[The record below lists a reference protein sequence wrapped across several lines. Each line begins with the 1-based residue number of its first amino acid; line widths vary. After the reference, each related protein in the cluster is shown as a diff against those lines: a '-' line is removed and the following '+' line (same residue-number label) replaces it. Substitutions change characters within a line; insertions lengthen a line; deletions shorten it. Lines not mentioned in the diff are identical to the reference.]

1 VPVTRALSLAIAV
14 LAVLA
19 VVATPAWATFPG
31 RNGKIFWTSQ
41 SSGGVSDAQLI
52 ALDPRTGRE
61 RQLWTCYSG
70 AQNPAD
76 RCSGISTPAAS
87 PDGHV
92 AVVWTRVSYVPGTP
106 TLRGIL
112 KRFEPHGQAGP
123 DVELPS
129 GTNFR
134 NDGGRRRLR
143 YLNDGVTLAAE
154 LYTGDPTTPYLQRLL
169 GPDGTFGAAI
179 GPLGAESF
187 DWSIDGR
194 AAFTKDS
201 NVYVLGRDGVQR
213 QLTFRGGEDPSWSP
227 RGTRIVFT
235 RHHDLYVVPARGGR
249 ARRLTRR
256 GGDWP
261 AWSPDG
267 RKIAFVRWIPHR
279 TDAYMYEGEP
289 YLYVLDV
296 RSGRV
301 RKLRDQAL
309 LFDRQFDSPPEWQ
322 ALPPR

>member
-1 VPVTRALSLAIAV
+1 MTRALSLA
-14 LAVLA
+14 LLVLA
-19 VVATPAWATFPG
+19 VVVTPAWATFPG

-41 SSGGVSDAQLI
+41 SSGGGVSDAELI

-61 RQLWTCYSG
+61 RHLWECYSG
-70 AQNPAD
+70 SPNPAE
-76 RCSGISTPAAS
+76 RCSGVVGPAAS

-92 AVVWTRVSYVPGTP
+92 AVVWTRVSYEPGSAP
-106 TLRGIL
+106 SRGVL

-123 DVELPS
+123 DVELPV
-129 GTNFR
+129 GIDLR

-154 LYTGDPTTPYLQRLL
+154 LRTGDPTAPNLQRLL
-169 GPDGTFGAAI
+169 ALDGIFGAPV

-194 AAFTKDS
+194 AAFNMNS
-201 NVYVLGRDGVQR
+201 NVYLLGSGGVQR

-235 RHHDLYVVPARGGR
+235 RDHDLYVVSARGGR

-267 RKIAFVRWIPHR
+267 RKLAFVRWIPHR
-279 TDAYMYEGEP
+279 TDDYMYEGEP

-296 RSGRV
+296 RSGRA
-301 RKLRDQAL
+301 RKLTDQAL
-309 LFDRQFDSPPEWQ
+309 PSDRQFASPPEWQ
-322 ALPPR
+322 PLPR